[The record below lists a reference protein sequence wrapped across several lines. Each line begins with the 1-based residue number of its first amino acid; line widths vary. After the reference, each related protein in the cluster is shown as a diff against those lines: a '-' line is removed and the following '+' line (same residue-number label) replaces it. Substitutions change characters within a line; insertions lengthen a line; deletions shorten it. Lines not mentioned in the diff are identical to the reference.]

1 MSSPA
6 RRVSSEFVHEAPVKS
21 ISSGCRS
28 PLPHRP
34 HRKPALPP
42 GLCGMTCLIGAP
54 KFSCWIEQYLICP
67 STQVISRH
75 KCCFSKTIPTGKS
88 SCRAEAHPLRCLHE
102 TSEAEHLT
110 SQCLRPGRISLASH
124 VVSVAVIP
132 TRPIDCAAARRQRAR
147 PFFPVLHLALPIQ
160 L

>member
-1 MSSPA
+1 MVRLTCVA
-6 RRVSSEFVHEAPVKS
+6 EIVEIFVLDRTMLDLPRQ
-21 ISSGCRS
+21 SGNFAAITCCF
-28 PLPHRP
+28 
-34 HRKPALPP
+34 RKP
-42 GLCGMTCLIGAP
+42 
-54 KFSCWIEQYLICP
+54 
-67 STQVISRH
+67 
-75 KCCFSKTIPTGKS
+75 IPTGKS
-88 SCRAEAHPLRCLHE
+88 PCRAEAHPLRCLHE